1 MAILTAGNFY
11 WAGYKPAGR
20 HAAQNPDYVY
30 ERGTT
35 LFGSALGIDGGVG
48 GCTGYSWNE
57 AGNWYVQLS
66 GFTNDPA
73 NPGGFVEG
81 FYYEDATRT
90 PRTDDN
96 VFFSTLTPDDPGIDG
111 FFPASECLFGGI
123 TGGDGAGGGTW
134 DSGEGFASGVLGG
147 NLNKIFLEQE
157 YSSFRGASFE
167 LGNVF
172 GSTFGQQFLGN
183 SANIKIGGFTS
194 MLGRGTTA
202 SLVFTN
208 TDGTTVEFIGNTFM
222 FFNGGTGSPGIPGV
236 GAGGLQ
242 TTEEGAGLS
251 AGFTLAANQHF
262 IATTGIS
269 GSTFATEALYRG
281 LVRGISS
288 GNLKMIIDGSDF
300 TVSPTNTGV
309 TLIGIT
315 QNIPGVGGNIFL
327 TGNLIGF
334 TFGGTAD
341 FQSTT
346 DINLLGNTLV
356 GGTGEFVGGTENL
369 TEQPKL
375 SLKTN
380 TLTIRGDSTISLNDS
395 RIDQQL
401 FVLSGAQY
409 NYKNGRINQA
419 IFNRDRIDYLGPAK
433 TAASLLDTEV
443 ANSLVISGGGFQRE
457 VFDTIEYI
465 TIPDGAIDPENYHT
479 PETHPEVGP
488 LEEVTVYFEANNA
501 GATYLNTRY
510 SDSEH
515 NEVNSIAYTGGLA
528 SCSSSQGCTMTQGG
542 IGEAQG
548 QLFLGRERQVRNM
561 MPSGRIQSGGIDRAL
576 TFTQVAYAAPGST
589 LETRAHSDLIKSIQ
603 WPGYGFSTRESH
615 RLYVKLV
622 GQQSS
627 RTAEYMIYKRMPTP
641 SENPPFPGCSWY
653 CAQNAS
659 DDGGFFETMMFADT
673 GRLNLSFDDGGA
685 PLTGMGYPVGERVS
699 GGNSTDTSYRDD
711 TFGQFTEEVFWQE
724 GYESARLM
732 DGYSGTNNADPPEPD
747 GAVIPEGY
755 FLDGEAIT
763 ATFIRVPALR
773 LGVNDDSDA
782 RKPITYVRPTNT
794 IPNVVI
800 DAMRHGNVVLEGA
813 ATTLD
818 MKPEHEHQDADK
830 QGRVFIN
837 KPLDFNTRLDY
848 TTINLKSYNDSEN
861 IAGTKD
867 NNLLILNAGL
877 TIGNLDIG
885 AGTVSVG
892 TNIGDRP
899 ITVVKGEM
907 SSKALLKAR
916 SETNPSY
923 QGFKIGDDFTGI
935 TSNAEG
941 ILISHPSADI
951 EFSTGHY
958 VLASFA
964 DGNTGADTGFQRP
977 GGAIPVPPGS
987 SKG

>member
-73 NPGGFVEG
+73 NPGGFVDG

-134 DSGEGFASGVLGG
+134 DTGQGFAAGVCGG

-202 SLVFTN
+202 SLLFTN
-208 TDGTTVEFIGNTFM
+208 TDGTTAEFLGNTYM
-222 FFNGGTGSPGIPGV
+222 FFDGSTGQGFGI
-236 GAGGLQ
+236 GLPFQ

-251 AGFTLAANQHF
+251 AGVTLAANQHF
-262 IATTGIS
+262 IATSGIS

-281 LVRGISS
+281 LIRGISS
-288 GNLKMIIDGSDF
+288 GNLKMTIDGS
-300 TVSPTNTGV
+300 VIPGA

-334 TFGGTAD
+334 TFGSAGD
-341 FQSTT
+341 FQSTS

-356 GGTGEFVGGTENL
+356 GGTGEFVGGSKNN

-419 IFNRDRIDYLGPAK
+419 IFNRNRIDYLGPAR

-443 ANSLVISGGGFQRE
+443 ANSLVISGGGFQRSTVAEIDKARMPQAIEPASIGPAYRNSLDDFPNLFFE
-457 VFDTIEYI
+457 V
-465 TIPDGAIDPENYHT
+465 
-479 PETHPEVGP
+479 
-488 LEEVTVYFEANNA
+488 NNA
-501 GATYLNTRY
+501 GANLMNWDDEDSLIRLAGLDGCIKDFVYNTGFY
-510 SDSEH
+510 PGMGNAYDDYGPPVSSTIPIAAQGASYN
-515 NEVNSIAYTGGLA
+515 NECEQLSAT
-528 SCSSSQGCTMTQGG
+528 G
-542 IGEAQG
+542 IGHASLPG
-548 QLFLGRERQVRNM
+548 AIFYGRQ
-561 MPSGRIQSGGIDRAL
+561 IQSDGRCARVL
-576 TFTQVAYAAPGST
+576 TFTEKATNKIPGLNNYETVDLGETVYLDTEGPYDGDPPGLDWNFLSVGEQLMEDGRMYVKLRGEDSGREVQLLVNIQGYAQFIGPANEDFPFCQSGCSGNT
-589 LETRAHSDLIKSIQ
+589 MEGQRVRKWTDRHSDLEGNISVPNQGIERINTFD
-603 WPGYGFSTRESH
+603 YINESH
-615 RLYVKLV
+615 PADETLLIP
-622 GQQSS
+622 GTGAGDS
-627 RTAEYMIYKRMPTP
+627 RIGD
-641 SENPPFPGCSWY
+641 FPI
-653 CAQNAS
+653 
-659 DDGGFFETMMFADT
+659 
-673 GRLNLSFDDGGA
+673 
-685 PLTGMGYPVGERVS
+685 
-699 GGNSTDTSYRDD
+699 
-711 TFGQFTEEVFWQE
+711 
-724 GYESARLM
+724 
-732 DGYSGTNNADPPEPD
+732 EP
-747 GAVIPEGY
+747 Y
-755 FLDGEAIT
+755 FLDRERVT
-763 ATFIRVPALR
+763 AQFIPVPAERFLLIGDTDGR
-773 LGVNDDSDA
+773 RPV
-782 RKPITYVRPTNT
+782 TYVRPTNT

-800 DAMRHGNVVLEGA
+800 DATRHGNVILEGA

-818 MKPEHEHQDADK
+818 MKPEHEHADSNK
-830 QGRVFIN
+830 QGKVFIS
-837 KPLDFNTRLDY
+837 KPLNFNTRLDY
-848 TTINLKSYNDSEN
+848 TTINLKSYNDSQN

-907 SSKALLKAR
+907 SSKAVLKAR

-923 QGFKIGDDFTGI
+923 QGFKIGDDFTGL

-987 SKG
+987 GKG